1 MHGAAVQ
8 LSYNTPEL
16 SPQKLEAEQYDA
28 LMVTDMLDLATLRG
42 LRPDL
47 AKLHTILFFH
57 ENQITYPWSPEDEDL
72 KRQRDQRYGWINYTS
87 ALAADELWFN
97 SAYHQRAWN
106 EELPSF
112 LYKFPEGKE
121 LPLPRGSQSV
131 LPIPIERIEILAKAP
146 RPQRKGAPIILWN
159 HRWEYD
165 KGPDE
170 FFETCRQLKRDDI
183 AFQLIVLGESY
194 ARVPKVFAEA
204 EKEFA
209 SEILHWGFAPDR
221 KSYEAWLVQ
230 ADILLVTSKHDFFGI
245 SAVEA
250 IAAGAIP
257 VLPEGLAYREHIPE
271 NEIASLFYT
280 DLKDCY
286 TKTKEIITHLA
297 EATEN
302 IQQTLRQHILKYDSQ
317 KCVRQYDRAWLRKPN
332 S

>member
-1 MHGAAVQ
+1 MRILLLNPFHATSHKGWADALVKHSQHQIDLVTLPGRHWKWRMHGAAVQ

-159 HRWEYD
+159 HR
-165 KGPDE
+165 
-170 FFETCRQLKRDDI
+170 
-183 AFQLIVLGESY
+183 
-194 ARVPKVFAEA
+194 
-204 EKEFA
+204 
-209 SEILHWGFAPDR
+209 
-221 KSYEAWLVQ
+221 
-230 ADILLVTSKHDFFGI
+230 
-245 SAVEA
+245 
-250 IAAGAIP
+250 
-257 VLPEGLAYREHIPE
+257 
-271 NEIASLFYT
+271 
-280 DLKDCY
+280 
-286 TKTKEIITHLA
+286 
-297 EATEN
+297 
-302 IQQTLRQHILKYDSQ
+302 
-317 KCVRQYDRAWLRKPN
+317 
-332 S
+332 